1 MSDVPTDCAEHQ
13 KRMISFARSYFPI
26 YRSITG
32 NGVRESLRLIQT
44 ILPALTIHEVPSGTK
59 CFDWVVPEE
68 WNIRDAYI
76 IDPLGNKLCDFKQ
89 SNLHVVGYSQPMDTE
104 ISLEELQTH
113 LHSLPEQP
121 DAIPYITSYYGK
133 NWGFCLSEQQRSMLK
148 KGTYRVFIDS
158 EFSHGSLSY
167 GELIIPGRRKEEIF
181 FSTNICH
188 PAMANNETSGP
199 TVLAFVAEMAAQLSN
214 PEYTYRFIFIPETIG
229 AIAYLDRH
237 IKHLKSHVI
246 AGFNVSC
253 AGDERVYS
261 YLSSRTEN
269 TLADRALLH
278 VLHHTDPDFIRYSYL
293 ERGSDERQYCYPG
306 VDLPV
311 CGFMR
316 SKYGE
321 FPEYHTSLDN
331 FDVVTDKGLQG
342 SFEVLERVI
351 IALENNKVYGGTVV
365 CEPQLGKRG
374 LYPKIST
381 KKTKSIVQNMMNTL
395 AYADGTRDVLDI
407 ADKINC
413 PVWDVLPII
422 EQLVQNKVLT
432 PVNEIHSV

>member
-1 MSDVPTDCAEHQ
+1 MSDIPTDCAEHQ

-59 CFDWVVPEE
+59 CFDWTVPEE

-104 ISLEELQTH
+104 MSLEELQTH

-188 PAMANNETSGP
+188 PSMANNETSGP
-199 TVLAFVAEMAAQLSN
+199 TVLTFVAEMAAQLKN

-237 IKHLKSHVI
+237 ITHLKSHVI

-331 FDVVTDKGLQG
+331 FDIVTDKGLQG

-351 IALENNKVYGGTVV
+351 IALENNKVYSGTVV

-381 KKTKSIVQNMMNTL
+381 KKTKSIVQNMMNAL
-395 AYADGTRDVLDI
+395 VYADGTCDVLDI